1 MSMVERGGRRVF
13 LAAAFIRASAT
24 GMAGVLLGI
33 YLAKL
38 GLAPGA
44 VGLIAGAGLAGATA
58 GALAVTLRGRLWE
71 LRSALLVL
79 GLLATVGGALL
90 AMASHPVAL
99 AAAAFLGMVNGMG
112 RDRGPSSVL
121 EQALIPATTT
131 AAGRTAAFAWYTA
144 LQDVGHALGSLA
156 AVLPALLAAVLPV
169 DETVSFRLAIA
180 FYAALVG
187 ASALLYL
194 WLPPTRREEDTSPDR
209 GTISPQSRR
218 VLTRISLL
226 FALDGLGG
234 GFLVTALLS
243 YFFFERFGVGA
254 ATVGVLFFAGRVA
267 NVFSHF
273 GAVWLAR
280 RIGLVNTMVWTHI
293 PSSLLLV
300 AVAFTPSFW
309 VAAVL
314 YLLRESLV
322 EMDVPT
328 RQSYVMAV
336 VRPEERTAASG
347 VTNLVRLGSWAVG
360 PALAGWM
367 MGGLA
372 LAAPLLAGAGLKVI
386 YDLLLFFSFRRLRP
400 PEERG
405 GEQEGDATQ
414 GERAP
419 KGSRVL
425 REPDSAT
432 PTPFRPL
439 RISSLAD
446 GELWRRNATPTRQLL

>member
-1 MSMVERGGRRVF
+1 MNAGTGGRR
-13 LAAAFIRASAT
+13 LLLTAAFLRASAT

-44 VGLIAGAGLAGATA
+44 VGLIAGAGLAGAAA

-71 LRSALLVL
+71 LRRALLVL
-79 GLLATVGGALL
+79 GLLATVGGVLVAVV
-90 AMASHPVAL
+90 SHPVAL

-112 RDRGPSSVL
+112 RDRGPASVL

-131 AAGRTAAFAWYTA
+131 AAGRTTAFAWYTA
-144 LQDVGHALGSLA
+144 LQDAGHALGSLA
-156 AVLPALLAAVLPV
+156 AGLPALLAVLLPV
-169 DETVSFRLAIA
+169 DEAGSFRLAIGL
-180 FYAALVG
+180 YAALVG

-194 WLPPTRREEDTSPDR
+194 GLPPVRRKSASPAR
-209 GTISPQSRR
+209 ETISPRSRR

-234 GFLVTALLS
+234 GFLITALLS
-243 YFFFERFGVGA
+243 YFFFERFGVEA

-273 GAVWLAR
+273 GAAWLAR
-280 RIGLVNTMVWTHI
+280 RIGLVNTMVWTHV

-300 AVAFTPSFW
+300 AVAFTPTFW

-347 VTNLVRLGSWAVG
+347 MTNLVRLGTWALG

-372 LAAPLLAGAGLKVI
+372 LAAPLLAGAGLKVT

-400 PEERG
+400 PEEREA
-405 GEQEGDATQ
+405 EQ
-414 GERAP
+414 
-419 KGSRVL
+419 KV
-425 REPDSAT
+425 
-432 PTPFRPL
+432 
-439 RISSLAD
+439 LAD
-446 GELWRRNATPTRQLL
+446 GAVSRSS

>member
-1 MSMVERGGRRVF
+1 MVEMGGRRVF
-13 LAAAFIRASAT
+13 LAAAFLRASAT
-24 GMAGVLLGI
+24 GMMGVLLGI

-58 GALAVTLRGRLWE
+58 GALAVTLRGRFWE
-71 LRSALLVL
+71 LRQALLIL
-79 GLLATVGGALL
+79 GLLATAGGVLL
-90 AMASHPVAL
+90 AVVSHPVAL

-112 RDRGPSSVL
+112 RDRGPAAVL
-121 EQALIPATTT
+121 EQSLIPATTT
-131 AAGRTAAFAWYTA
+131 ATGRTAAFAWYTA
-144 LQDVGHALGSLA
+144 LQDGGHALGSLA
-156 AVLPALLAAVLPV
+156 AGLPALLVTMLPL
-169 DETVSFRLAIA
+169 DEKGAFRLSIGL
-180 FYAALVG
+180 YTLLMG

-194 WLPPTRREEDTSPDR
+194 RLPPIRREEKSPTPR
-209 GTISPQSRR
+209 TMSPGSRR

-254 ATVGVLFFAGRVA
+254 ATVGALFFAGRVA

-273 GAVWLAR
+273 GAAWLAR
-280 RIGLVNTMVWTHI
+280 RIGLVNTMVWTHV

-309 VAAVL
+309 WAAVL

-347 VTNLVRLGSWAVG
+347 VTNLVRLGTWALG

-372 LAAPLLAGAGLKVI
+372 LAAPLLAGAGLKVT

-400 PEERG
+400 PEERRA
-405 GEQEGDATQ
+405 EQA
-414 GERAP
+414 AM
-419 KGSRVL
+419 GSGSSPTGMAGSPMGSGSSPNE
-425 REPDSAT
+425 EPPAT
-432 PTPFRPL
+432 P
-439 RISSLAD
+439 
-446 GELWRRNATPTRQLL
+446 

>member
-1 MSMVERGGRRVF
+1 MNAGTGGRRVL

-71 LRSALLVL
+71 LRRALLVL

-90 AMASHPVAL
+90 AVVSHPVAL

-112 RDRGPSSVL
+112 RDRGPATVL

-131 AAGRTAAFAWYTA
+131 AAGRTTAFAWYTA

-156 AVLPALLAAVLPV
+156 AGLPALLAAMLPV
-169 DETVSFRLAIA
+169 DEKGSFRLAIGL
-180 FYAALVG
+180 YAALVG

-194 WLPPTRREEDTSPDR
+194 WLPPTSREGTSATQ
-209 GTISPQSRR
+209 GTISPRSRR

-254 ATVGVLFFAGRVA
+254 TTVGVLFFAGRMA
-267 NVFSHF
+267 NVVSHF
-273 GAVWLAR
+273 GAAWLAR
-280 RIGLVNTMVWTHI
+280 RIGLVNTMFWTHV

-300 AVAFTPSFW
+300 TVAFTPSFW
-309 VAAVL
+309 VATIL
-314 YLLRESLV
+314 FLLREALV

-347 VTNLVRLGSWAVG
+347 VTNLVRLGSWAIG

-372 LAAPLLAGAGLKVI
+372 LAAPLVAGAALKVT

-405 GEQEGDATQ
+405 AEQEGDTTFATE
-414 GERAP
+414 G
-419 KGSRVL
+419 GSR
-425 REPDSAT
+425 
-432 PTPFRPL
+432 
-439 RISSLAD
+439 
-446 GELWRRNATPTRQLL
+446 

>member
-1 MSMVERGGRRVF
+1 MNAGTAARRIL
-13 LAAAFIRASAT
+13 LAAAFLRASAT

-38 GLAPGA
+38 GLAPGT
-44 VGLIAGAGLAGATA
+44 VGLIAGAGLAGATT

-71 LRSALLVL
+71 PRRALLVL
-79 GLLATVGGALL
+79 GVLAAVGSALL
-90 AMASHPVAL
+90 AVVSHPLVL

-112 RDRGPSSVL
+112 RDRGPSTVL
-121 EQALIPATTT
+121 EQVLIPAT
-131 AAGRTAAFAWYTA
+131 APAEGRTAAFAWYTA

-156 AVLPALLAAVLPV
+156 AGLPALLGLLLSLGERGAFRLSMGLSAVL
-169 DETVSFRLAIA
+169 L
-180 FYAALVG
+180 G
-187 ASALLYL
+187 GSALLYL
-194 WLPPTRREEDTSPDR
+194 WLPPALPGSARPSREKMSP
-209 GTISPQSRR
+209 GSRR

-254 ATVGVLFFAGRVA
+254 ATVGVLFFAGRMG
-267 NVFSHF
+267 NVLSHF
-273 GAVWLAR
+273 GAAWLAR
-280 RIGLVNTMVWTHI
+280 RIGLLNTMVWTHL

-309 VAAVL
+309 MAAVL
-314 YLLRESLV
+314 FLLRESLV

-367 MGGLA
+367 MGGLG
-372 LAAPLLAGAGLKVI
+372 LAAPLVAGASLKVI
-386 YDLLLFFSFRRLRP
+386 YDLLLFTSFRRLRP
-400 PEERG
+400 PEESGR
-405 GEQEGDATQ
+405 EQEG
-414 GERAP
+414 
-419 KGSRVL
+419 
-425 REPDSAT
+425 
-432 PTPFRPL
+432 
-439 RISSLAD
+439 
-446 GELWRRNATPTRQLL
+446 